1 MCFSVSFCLPL
12 TVHQF
17 PPRLS
22 FVLCSSV
29 LFSHHQFLPAFPA
42 PHWSVLYL
50 VLCFIICY
58 RICPC
63 LLLFC
68 SSDHSFALFKL
79 SFLFLPRCFCIFLPN
94 WTLCLIMDETGPE
107 EKRHASRFHWTWCQ
121 ALHLATFASCI
132 TCLTHWRLLLIFF
145 LLPPLVLESLSGNNG
160 SWEHTYTHTLS
171 VCLNLKSFISDA
183 NCRSWLLIAFCRFL
197 GCSFCFVFKI
207 CFAVSGKSPLY
218 FCILV
223 FI

>member
-1 MCFSVSFCLPL
+1 MLLVLRTKIKQVSRFISTSCLSTFPQTFDCPVSFTCLLLVFSHMCFSVSFCLPL

-94 WTLCLIMDETGPE
+94 
-107 EKRHASRFHWTWCQ
+107 
-121 ALHLATFASCI
+121 
-132 TCLTHWRLLLIFF
+132 
-145 LLPPLVLESLSGNNG
+145 
-160 SWEHTYTHTLS
+160 
-171 VCLNLKSFISDA
+171 
-183 NCRSWLLIAFCRFL
+183 
-197 GCSFCFVFKI
+197 
-207 CFAVSGKSPLY
+207 
-218 FCILV
+218 
-223 FI
+223 